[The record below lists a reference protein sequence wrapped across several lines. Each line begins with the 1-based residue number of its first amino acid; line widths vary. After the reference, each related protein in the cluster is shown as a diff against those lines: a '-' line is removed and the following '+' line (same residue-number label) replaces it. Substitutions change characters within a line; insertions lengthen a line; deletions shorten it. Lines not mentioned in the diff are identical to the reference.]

1 MHGLD
6 SLSVERPT
14 SLEGAVDLLSDGGRP
29 LAGGTD
35 LLVRLHKGEER
46 PRRLVY
52 VGRIPELTAISISSD
67 VAEIGAAVTHGM
79 LLRSPLASRI
89 PILKQALSTIG
100 GPAIRAMGTLGG
112 NLANASPAADGLIPL
127 YLLEAQIRTVG
138 PAGERTI
145 PVEAFVRGPGVTD
158 LGVGELIR
166 SILIPMPKDHPLSYF
181 RKVGRRR
188 ALYIAVASL
197 GALLWVEDAR
207 ISEARL
213 ALGSVA
219 PTVVR
224 PKSVEQAMVG
234 RPLEP
239 DAMSE
244 LTQQVAQASQ
254 PIDDLRAPAGY
265 RRQVIGSLLEDMA
278 ETLTAALAS

>member
-67 VAEIGAAVTHGM
+67 VAEIGAAVTHGK
-79 LLRSPLASRI
+79 LLRSPLASKI

-127 YLLEAQIRTVG
+127 YLLEAQVKTVG
-138 PAGERTI
+138 PAGERIT
-145 PVEAFVRGPGVTD
+145 PVEAFVHGPGVTD
-158 LGVGELIR
+158 LGIGELIR
-166 SILIPMPKDHPLSYF
+166 SIVIPMPKEHPLSYF

-197 GALLWVEDAR
+197 GALLWVEHGR
-207 ISEARL
+207 VREARL

-224 PKSVEQAMVG
+224 PRSVEEAMVD

-239 DAMSE
+239 DAMRA
-244 LTQQVAQASQ
+244 LTQQVAQASR
-254 PIDDLRAPAGY
+254 PIDDLRAPASY

-278 ETLTAALAS
+278 ETLAAAVAS

>member
-1 MHGLD
+1 MHGLEN
-6 SLSVERPT
+6 LSVECPT
-14 SLEGAVDLLSDGGRP
+14 SLEGAVELLSDGGRP

-35 LLVRLHKGEER
+35 LLVRLYKGEER

-52 VGRIPELTAISISSD
+52 VGRIPELKSLSIDND
-67 VAEIGAAVTHGM
+67 VAEIGAAVTHAT
-79 LLRSPLASRI
+79 LLRSPLAARL
-89 PILKQALSTIG
+89 PVLKQALSSIG

-127 YLLEAQIRTVG
+127 YLLEAHVKTMG

-145 PVEAFVRGPGVTD
+145 PVDRFVRGPGVTD

-166 SILIPMPKDHPLSYF
+166 SILISIPKQHPLSYF

-197 GALLWVEDAR
+197 GALLWVEDGR
-207 ISEARL
+207 IREARL

-234 RPLEP
+234 RSIHP
-239 DAMSE
+239 DAMRT
-244 LTQQVAQASQ
+244 LTQRVAEASR
-254 PIDDLRAPAGY
+254 PIDDLRAPASY

-278 ETLTAALAS
+278 EALAAAH